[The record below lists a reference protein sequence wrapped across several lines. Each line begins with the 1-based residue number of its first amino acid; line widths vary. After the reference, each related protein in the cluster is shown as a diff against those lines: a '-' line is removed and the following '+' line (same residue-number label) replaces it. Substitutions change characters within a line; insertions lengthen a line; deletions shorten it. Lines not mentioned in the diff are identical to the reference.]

1 MLHYY
6 KQGVLITGNRH
17 LPNRRRTEVETG
29 NLLPPA
35 LIARTVED
43 HGPRLMFGDALTQ
56 VFGPSWGDVA
66 RVRGAIAQVRQ
77 R

>member
-1 MLHYY
+1 M
-6 KQGVLITGNRH
+6 
-17 LPNRRRTEVETG
+17 ETG